1 MYPYPHF
8 DHSARSL
15 VKFLNVGDSG
25 FVTQLG
31 MGTQTTE
38 GNSMSD
44 PYIGQ
49 IMLASFGY
57 APKYWAQCNGATLPI
72 SQNQALFSLLGTYYG
87 GDGVTTFKLP
97 DLRSRTP
104 IGMGGT
110 VPLAQVGGVEN
121 VTLLATQIPQHVHT
135 AAYTTQTG
143 TGRNPANALYGDT
156 GAATPIYANAS
167 GAQVP
172 LNQATVGNNSTNQ
185 PHTNL
190 QPYSVLNFCIAL
202 SGIYPSRN

>member
-1 MYPYPHF
+1 
-8 DHSARSL
+8 
-15 VKFLNVGDSG
+15 
-25 FVTQLG
+25 
-31 MGTQTTE
+31 
-38 GNSMSD
+38 MSD

-57 APKYWAQCNGATLPI
+57 APKYWAQCNGATMPI
-72 SQNQALFSLLGTYYG
+72 SQYQALFSLLGTYYG

-104 IGMGGT
+104 IGISNTLPIGQ
-110 VPLAQVGGVEN
+110 AGGVEN
-121 VTLLATQIPQHVHT
+121 VTLLATQIPQHVHG
-135 AAYTTQTG
+135 AGYATQNG
-143 TGRNPANALYGDT
+143 SGRNPTNALYGDT
-156 GAATPIYANAS
+156 GASAPIYAAAS

-172 LNQATVGNNSTNQ
+172 LNQATVGNTSANQ
-185 PHTNL
+185 PHPNL